1 MKSAAFLS
9 LLFSA
14 AAAAVVTED
23 GAHALESI
31 CVGSSV
37 GVSYIRV
44 RLQWF

>member
-9 LLFSA
+9 LLFS

-44 RLQWF
+44 HLQWF

>member
-9 LLFSA
+9 LLFS
-14 AAAAVVTED
+14 AAAVVTED